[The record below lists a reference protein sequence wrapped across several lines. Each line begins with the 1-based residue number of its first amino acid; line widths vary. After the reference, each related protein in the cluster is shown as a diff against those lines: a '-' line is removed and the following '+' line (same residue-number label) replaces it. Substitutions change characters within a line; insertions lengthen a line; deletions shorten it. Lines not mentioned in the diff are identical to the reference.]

1 MTARDAGVV
10 VTTTSFGGA
19 EKYLVD
25 IYGDHRVRREFQ
37 GFLLGDVPGWDATG
51 LPARSLHHGAKW
63 NRRGAARSLASLPS
77 TRRSGLAAFDA
88 YIRARHPAFMHL
100 QFKREQVLF
109 TRSLAR
115 RGVPVVWTEH
125 GGLPR
130 FAMWR
135 AIAPAYRRAARS
147 AHPIICVAQHVADDV
162 DALLGGRGPT
172 IRVIE
177 GGIDPDWLPAPHGA
191 ERAAARERLGL
202 PGDALVV
209 ATVSRLVTIK
219 RVELLLDALA
229 LLPDS
234 VGLVCGDGPER
245 GALEARAPAGRVRF
259 TGFLSDPR
267 DAYRA
272 ADVIALPSGAREGF
286 PFGLLEAATAGL
298 PAVVVAD
305 SGLSAPVSG
314 WGQTAA
320 EPMPELYAEAILRAA
335 RSADP
340 AAPRRW
346 ADAHSLDRW
355 IDAHLEVMRSTI
367 A

>member
-1 MTARDAGVV
+1 VTARDAGVV

-19 EKYLVD
+19 EKYLID
-25 IYGDHRVRREFQ
+25 IYGDPRVRREFH
-37 GFLLGDVPGWDATG
+37 GLLLGDVPGWDATG
-51 LPARSLHHGAKW
+51 LPARPLGHGTKW
-63 NRRGAARSLASLPS
+63 NRRSAVRSLAALPR

-88 YIRARHPAFMHL
+88 YIQARHPAFMHV

-109 TRSLAR
+109 SRPIAR

-130 FAMWR
+130 FAAWR

-147 AHPIICVAQHVADDV
+147 AHTNVCVAQHVADDI
-162 DALLGGRGPT
+162 DALLGGRGPA

-177 GGIDPDWLPAPHGA
+177 GGIDPNWVRPTEPAA
-191 ERAAARERLGL
+191 RAAARERFGL
-202 PGDALVV
+202 PQEALVI
-209 ATVSRLVTIK
+209 ASIARLVTIK
-219 RVELLLDALA
+219 RVELLLEALA
-229 LLPDS
+229 LVPDA
-234 VGLVCGDGPER
+234 VGLICGDGPER
-245 GALEARAPAGRVRF
+245 NALEACAPRDRVRF
-259 TGFLSDPR
+259 TGFLMDPR

-272 ADVIALPSGAREGF
+272 ADVVALPSGAREGF
-286 PFGLLEAATAGL
+286 PFGLLEAAAAGL

-305 SGLSAPVSG
+305 SGLAAPVSG
-314 WGQTAA
+314 WGEVAS
-320 EPMPELYAEAILRAA
+320 EPTPEAYADAILRAS

-355 IDAHLEVMRSTI
+355 IDAHLEVMRSTV